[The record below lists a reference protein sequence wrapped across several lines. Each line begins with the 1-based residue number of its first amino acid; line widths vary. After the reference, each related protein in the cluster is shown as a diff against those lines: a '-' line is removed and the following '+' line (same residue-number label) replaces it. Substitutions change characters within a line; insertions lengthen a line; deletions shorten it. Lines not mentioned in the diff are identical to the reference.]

1 MYRLIRDFSLT
12 FTVLKSYKSHQEGSS
27 MSILSLMRIGR
38 SVKQQRVRA
47 FITQEQLAKA
57 AGISPR
63 QLVRI
68 EGNEVEPRFS
78 TILKLGKALGVDPS
92 ELVDEE

>member
-1 MYRLIRDFSLT
+1 MF
-12 FTVLKSYKSHQEGSS
+12 
-27 MSILSLMRIGR
+27 ILAGMRIGR

-47 FITQEQLAKA
+47 FMTQEQLARA

-68 EGNEVEPRFS
+68 ERNEVEPRFS

-92 ELVDEE
+92 KLVDEE

>member
-1 MYRLIRDFSLT
+1 MLCR
-12 FTVLKSYKSHQEGSS
+12 VKVGQSS
-27 MSILSLMRIGR
+27 RKG
-38 SVKQQRVRA
+38 QRVTTMAVVKIGKSVRA
-47 FITQEQLAKA
+47 KRSKRFMTQEQLASV

-68 EGNEVEPRFS
+68 ERDEVEPRFS
-78 TILKLGKALGVDPS
+78 TILKLAEALDVEPS

>member
-1 MYRLIRDFSLT
+1 M
-12 FTVLKSYKSHQEGSS
+12 KSCKSHQEGCS
-27 MSILSLMRIGR
+27 MSILSDMKIGQ
-38 SVKQQRVRA
+38 SVKQQRVRK
-47 FITQEQLAKA
+47 FMTQEQLAKT

-68 EGNEVEPRFS
+68 EKNDVEPRFS
-78 TILKLGKALGVDPS
+78 TILKLGKALGVNPS

>member
-1 MYRLIRDFSLT
+1 
-12 FTVLKSYKSHQEGSS
+12 
-27 MSILSLMRIGR
+27 MSILSDMKIGQ
-38 SVKQQRVRA
+38 SVKQKRVRK
-47 FITQEQLAKA
+47 FMTQEQLAKA

-68 EGNEVEPRFS
+68 EKNDVEPRFS

-92 ELVDEE
+92 ALVDET